1 MFEKPESGIS
11 RWNKALPLELPQKIL
26 LDPLEILQGLKAR
39 PLEIPHYF
47 FLVTLGNSA
56 SFLIN
61 PWKFHMLFLWYLYH
75 CIVCSPLSA
84 GVGWAS
90 NQIFKRG
97 GGGGLIGPQLL
108 EGVARK
114 EGVTF
119 FRGSCSC
126 HIKMN

>member
-11 RWNKALPLELPQKIL
+11 RWNKALPLEIPQKKFIRSL
-26 LDPLEILQGLKAR
+26 GNSAR
-39 PLEIPHYF
+39 PKSKTPGNSTLFFLGHPWKFCFLFNQPLEIPHAI
-47 FLVTLGNSA
+47 S
-56 SFLIN
+56 LI
-61 PWKFHMLFLWYLYH
+61 
-75 CIVCSPLSA
+75 SLSLHSVQPPFCRC
-84 GVGWAS
+84 GLS
-90 NQIFKRG
+90 LQPNFQK
-97 GGGGLIGPQLL
+97 GGGLTGPRLL